1 MQADRW
7 DITRGGA
14 EPIPAAL
21 RLSLHPAM
29 TIRALSL
36 DHDIGLLHRWFTMDY
51 ARFWNMQD
59 LTLDE
64 TRRFYT
70 DLLASGHGGAYMGLC
85 EGAPAFLIE
94 CYDPAHE
101 PVGTHFAPRAS
112 DIGMH
117 FFVGPPAAPIR
128 HFTRDVLRHVMA
140 HTFYTLG
147 AQRVVVEPDARND
160 KVHALN
166 RAVGFA
172 YDRQITLPQK
182 TAWLAFCTRPDF
194 ERSIR
199 GDFTDER
206 PA

>member
-1 MQADRW
+1 MPVDRW
-7 DITRGGA
+7 NMTHGAA
-14 EPIPAAL
+14 EPVPAAL
-21 RLSLHPAM
+21 RQALHPHMA
-29 TIRALSL
+29 IRPLLL
-36 DHDIGLLHRWFTMDY
+36 DDDIGILHRWFTMDY

-59 LTLDE
+59 YTLEE
-64 TRRFYT
+64 THRFYA
-70 DLLASGHGGAYMGLC
+70 DMLDAGHGGAYMGLFD
-85 EGAPAFLIE
+85 GVPAFLIE
-94 CYDPAHE
+94 CYDPAQE
-101 PVGTHFAPRAS
+101 PVGTHFAVRDS

-117 FFVGPPAAPIR
+117 FFVGPPAAPVR

-166 RAVGFA
+166 RAVGFVYA
-172 YDRQITLPQK
+172 RQITLPRK

-199 GDFTDER
+199 GDFNDER